1 MYGRARY
8 IVPCI
13 TPSQKYVTEYEGI
26 DIAIGFEN
34 EEEVKKYLAVD
45 NLNYDMLFFDID
57 SHEAYIKTKDV
68 LYLGRMQAL
77 DFVLK
82 GLETMNGDMEDY
94 VE

>member
-1 MYGRARY
+1 M
-8 IVPCI
+8 
-13 TPSQKYVTEYEGI
+13 
-26 DIAIGFEN
+26 
-34 EEEVKKYLAVD
+34 
-45 NLNYDMLFFDID
+45 
-57 SHEAYIKTKDV
+57 KTKDV

>member
-57 SHEAYIKTKDV
+57 SHEAYIKTKSIRNDKSF
-68 LYLGRMQAL
+68 
-77 DFVLK
+77 FV
-82 GLETMNGDMEDY
+82 TAFDN
-94 VE
+94 